1 MAILRAAALM
11 AVVVFCCG
19 FIPVGGCAKGCSGAG
34 RAAARQGDD
43 IARYGTRTSLGVSGA
58 AYADDLARTGT
69 RYGDDMART
78 GAYGAGAADDLAHT
92 ADDLARTADD
102 AHFAG
107 FADDLEQSSLKLSES
122 QHDEV
127 MEAVKT
133 IGEEVAG
140 QLLEGD
146 NAEDEKQIKRAAKD
160 LDKRLQQTLT
170 REQLR
175 KFRAEF
181 GTSKQV
187 IEKLVSEQAA
197 KPGSESAKP

>member
-1 MAILRAAALM
+1 MSILRAAALL
-11 AVVVFCCG
+11 ALVVFCGG

-34 RAAARQGDD
+34 RAAARHGDD
-43 IARYGTRTSLGVSGA
+43 VARYGTRTSLGVSGA

-107 FADDLEQSSLKLSES
+107 FADDLEQSSLKLSEN
-122 QHDEV
+122 QHSEV
-127 MEAVKT
+127 MDALKD
-133 IGEEVAG
+133 IGEEVVG
-140 QLLEGD
+140 QLAEGD
-146 NAEDEKQIKRAAKD
+146 DEEDKQDIKRAAKD
-160 LDKRLQQTLT
+160 LDKRLQATLT

-175 KFRAEF
+175 KFRLEF

-187 IEKLVSEQAA
+187 IERLVAEQAR
-197 KPGSESAKP
+197 KPGSDPAQP